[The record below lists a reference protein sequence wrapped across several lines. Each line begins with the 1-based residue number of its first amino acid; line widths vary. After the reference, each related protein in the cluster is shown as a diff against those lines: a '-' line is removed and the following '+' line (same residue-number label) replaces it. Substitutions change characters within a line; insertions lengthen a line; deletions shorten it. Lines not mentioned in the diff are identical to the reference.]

1 MDVACIEVCRCVA
14 TGESES
20 AADPSGHR
28 DGLSRDVGRL
38 VGAQEGNHPPD
49 LLRLS
54 DSGGQCDIWSPCVYC
69 TSHTSET
76 LGHVAYL
83 LMLSWLLN
91 SSMTSSFPHNWNNTA
106 YYRDFNMHRESN

>member
-1 MDVACIEVCRCVA
+1 MDVACIKVCRCVA

-54 DSGGQCDIWSPCVYC
+54 DSGGQSV
-69 TSHTSET
+69 TSGLHVFIVHHTLVRHLAT
-76 LGHVAYL
+76 
-83 LMLSWLLN
+83 WR
-91 SSMTSSFPHNWNNTA
+91 TF
-106 YYRDFNMHRESN
+106 